1 VLKEAPFHILLIED
15 EAGVIA
21 TITDRLEAEGYI
33 VHSAQDGDEGLRR
46 ALATEISL
54 VVLDLMLPGRGG
66 LDVCSEL
73 RRRGVQ
79 TPILMLSARGEL
91 VDKVT
96 GLKLGADDYLAKPF
110 AMAELVTRIE
120 VLLRR
125 SRPAMRSMQGFYQ
138 FGDVCVSFDQPTVM
152 RGGQPVEVT
161 ARELDLLRY
170 FIRNR
175 GVVLSRFE
183 LLKQVWGYDRVPS
196 TRTVDVHVLGLRQK
210 LEPDPA
216 RPRLILTVS
225 RHGYKFVA

>member
-1 VLKEAPFHILLIED
+1 VLTEEKCHILLIED

-21 TITDRLEAEGYI
+21 TVTDRLEAEGHI
-33 VHSAQDGDEGLRR
+33 VHSVQNGDEGLRR
-46 ALATEISL
+46 ALGSDIGL
-54 VVLDLMLPGRGG
+54 IILDLMLPGRGG
-66 LDVCSEL
+66 LEVCSEL

-91 VDKVT
+91 VDRVT

-110 AMAELVTRIE
+110 AMAELVARLE

-125 SRPAMRSMQGFYQ
+125 AQPRMRPLQGLYR
-138 FGDVCVSFDQPTVM
+138 FGDVSVSFDQPVAM
-152 RGGQPVEVT
+152 RAGQPIELT

-175 GVVLSRFE
+175 GMVLSRFE

-210 LEPDPA
+210 LERDPA
-216 RPRLILTVS
+216 HPALIVTIS
-225 RHGYKFVA
+225 RQGYKFVG

>member
-1 VLKEAPFHILLIED
+1 MLTEEKCHILLIED

-21 TITDRLEAEGYI
+21 TVTDRLEAEGYI
-33 VHSAQDGDEGLRR
+33 VHSVQNGDEGLRR
-46 ALATEISL
+46 ALGSDIGL
-54 VVLDLMLPGRGG
+54 IILDLMLPGRGG
-66 LDVCSEL
+66 LEVCSEL

-91 VDKVT
+91 VDRVT

-110 AMAELVTRIE
+110 AMAELVARLE

-125 SRPAMRSMQGFYQ
+125 SQPRMRLLQGSYR
-138 FGDVCVSFDQPTVM
+138 FGDVHVSFDQPVVM
-152 RGGQPVEVT
+152 RAGQPIELT

-175 GVVLSRFE
+175 GMVLSRFE

-216 RPRLILTVS
+216 HPALIVTVS
-225 RHGYKFVA
+225 RQGYKFIG

>member
-1 VLKEAPFHILLIED
+1 MLTEEKCHILLIED

-21 TITDRLEAEGYI
+21 TVTDRLEAEGYI
-33 VHSAQDGDEGLRR
+33 VHSVQDGDEGLRR
-46 ALATEISL
+46 ALGSDIGL
-54 VVLDLMLPGRGG
+54 IILDLMLPGRGG
-66 LDVCSEL
+66 LEVCSEL

-91 VDKVT
+91 VDRVT

-110 AMAELVTRIE
+110 AMAELVARLE

-125 SRPAMRSMQGFYQ
+125 AQPRMRPLQGFYR
-138 FGDVCVSFDQPTVM
+138 FGDVDVSFDQPEV
-152 RGGQPVEVT
+152 RRAGQPIELT

-175 GVVLSRFE
+175 GIVLSRFE
-183 LLKQVWGYDRVPS
+183 LLKQVWGYDQVPS

-210 LEPDPA
+210 LECDPTH
-216 RPRLILTVS
+216 PTMIITIS
-225 RHGYKFVA
+225 RQGYKFVG